1 MGERR
6 PLSAG
11 GRAAEQVEEGQG
23 EEAGGEQSADGFG
36 EETRRVFGGWLVVVV
51 GIQRLV
57 RRSHLKVADDEQ
69 WEGIGLGSS
78 M

>member
-1 MGERR
+1 VLAGEQQRR
-6 PLSAG
+6 WR
-11 GRAAEQVEEGQG
+11 RAQG
-23 EEAGGEQSADGFG
+23 DEAAGEQSVDGFG

-57 RRSHLKVADDEQ
+57 RRSHLKVADDEK

>member
-36 EETRRVFGGWLVVVV
+36 EETRRVFAGWLVVVV
-51 GIQRLV
+51 GIQRVV
-57 RRSHLKVADDEQ
+57 RRSHL
-69 WEGIGLGSS
+69 
-78 M
+78 